1 MHDWQNPAT
10 WVILLV
16 DDEIDNLEVVAQSLE
31 FFGATVKSAVNGIAA
46 LDILQS
52 FSPTIVVTDLSMPG
66 MDGWQLR
73 ARLKTLPAFQNVPI
87 LALSAHAMSGDKE
100 RALSAGFDAYISK
113 PINVPTLIDDIRAA
127 LKDKAPVAP
136 ASPPPQAH
144 SILTDRSV
152 IPNAPADGVKVPH
165 PSPQSSEEPLARPLS
180 EPDPNAATPTA
191 PPGIIDAIPPEAT
204 ATANQPPSPP
214 ANGSGDTS
222 RNPDS
227 ITVATEERINTSTT
241 PG

>member
-10 WVILLV
+10 WVVLLV

-31 FFGATVKSAVNGIAA
+31 FFGASVKSAVNGIAA

-73 ARLKTLPAFQNVPI
+73 SHLKTLPAFQNVPI

-100 RALSAGFDAYISK
+100 RALGAGFDGYITK

-136 ASPPPQAH
+136 ASPQAH
-144 SILTDRSV
+144 SILTDSSV
-152 IPNAPADGVKVPH
+152 TLNAPADGVKVPH

-180 EPDPNAATPTA
+180 EPDPDAAVLTV
-191 PPGIIDAIPPEAT
+191 PPGIIDAVSPKAT
-204 ATANQPPSPP
+204 AVANQPPPPP
-214 ANGSGDTS
+214 AEPPADGTGDTR
-222 RNPDS
+222 RNAHS
-227 ITVATEERINTSTT
+227 IRIATEEKINT
-241 PG
+241 